1 MAKNIKTVAIAGSGT
16 MGASMAEI
24 FARFGYDV
32 ILYDIRS
39 EALDRAM
46 ELINMN
52 QHATISQSVLSSQ
65 ESVSLLDRIRL
76 TTDINDLSEADFAI
90 EAIIENM
97 EEKKKFWEKI
107 SCMVKDS
114 TVLASNTSG
123 LSITEIA
130 KAVRKPERFAGM
142 HWINPPHI
150 IPLIEVIKGAK
161 TTEETVQVIYQ
172 ICETLKKKPVIVKD
186 APGFVLNRIQLAV
199 LRECLHIAEQG
210 IASLEDID
218 NVMKYALGLRYA
230 CLGPFEVAD
239 HGGLDVFDK
248 IAEYLFPD
256 LSTQSESFYLLKEAV
271 QKGDLGVKTGKGFY
285 DYSNGK
291 DKEAI
296 LSRDE
301 MYTRVV
307 KCLFPLD

>member
-1 MAKNIKTVAIAGSGT
+1 MVKDIRTVAIAGSGT

-24 FARFGYDV
+24 FASFGYNI
-32 ILYDIRS
+32 ILYDIRC

-46 ELINMN
+46 DLIKMN
-52 QHATISQSVLSSQ
+52 QQTAISQNILSSQ
-65 ESVSLLDRIRL
+65 ESISLLNHINL
-76 TTDINDLSEADFAI
+76 TTDIHSLSEADFVI

-97 EEKKKFWEKI
+97 EVKKRFWEEA
-107 SCMVKDS
+107 SHLVKDHII
-114 TVLASNTSG
+114 LASNTSG
-123 LSITEIA
+123 LSITKIA
-130 KAVRKPERFAGM
+130 EAVRKPERFAGM

-150 IPLIEVIKGAK
+150 IPLVEVVKGVRTA
-161 TTEETVQVIYQ
+161 EETVHIIYQ

-218 NVMKYALGLRYA
+218 NVMKYALGMRYA
-230 CLGPFEVAD
+230 CLGPFEVVD
-239 HGGLDVFDK
+239 HGGLDVFDN

-256 LSTQSESFYLLKEAV
+256 LSTQSESFYLLKQSV
-271 QKGDLGVKTGKGFY
+271 QNGDLGVKTGKGFY

-296 LSRDE
+296 LYRDG
-301 MYTRVV
+301 MYTRLV
-307 KCLFPLD
+307 KCLYTI